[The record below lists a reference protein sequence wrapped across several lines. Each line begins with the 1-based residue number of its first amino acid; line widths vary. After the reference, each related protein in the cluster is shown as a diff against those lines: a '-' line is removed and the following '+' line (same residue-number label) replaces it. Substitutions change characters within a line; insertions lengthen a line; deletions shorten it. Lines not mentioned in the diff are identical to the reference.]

1 MEKVVLTVV
10 ELKDKLQSL
19 CYEGYSQSE
28 VIVDIE
34 GFTTA
39 IIEGVEVVKESER
52 VLLKVAI

>member
-39 IIEGVEVVKESER
+39 IIEGVEVMKESER

>member
-1 MEKVVLTVV
+1 MGKVVLTVV
-10 ELKDKLQSL
+10 ELKDKLQEL

-28 VIVDIE
+28 VVTDIE

>member
-1 MEKVVLTVV
+1 MGKVVLTVV
-10 ELKDKLQSL
+10 ELKDKLQEL

-28 VIVDIE
+28 VVADIE